1 MTRELLQQALDALEP
16 AQVAKLSDGTYLDKD
31 CKITM
36 AIAALRAALAEPQG
50 WRPIETA
57 PKDGYFL
64 VHEDGAI
71 RVKLRHKGVFGEITY
86 PTLIANNG
94 WKEVLV
100 GNDAK
105 RVLEPMGYTLGL
117 GDGCCTEPTHWMPLP
132 PAPEEQKT

>member
-1 MTRELLQQALDALEP
+1 
-16 AQVAKLSDGTYLDKD
+16 
-31 CKITM
+31 M
-36 AIAALRAALAEPQG
+36 AIAALRAALADPQG